1 MKSEE
6 RRPGSLKWGLTLATL
21 LCWIL
26 PIIIVTAV
34 AAASLNYYYDRT
46 IKQTAD
52 AGAENAMRQAELRL
66 ASAIEDSKAV
76 SYEGIVRQAYREYQH
91 THDRVGVYRT
101 VTEYLSQKY
110 SRNASFSVIYISFLD
125 EGLDLHPYAAAQGS
139 SKYNLL
145 RNYTDNILPA
155 ARECIGDADA
165 GIFFFSVDGNLY
177 MVRNLLD
184 NRFQPYALMVMG
196 LEKSVLLQSLYSVN
210 GILGIE
216 LSIDGVRIPLDAE
229 PIDDRSI
236 NPVMTEYTAEVEGHS
251 LAFTAQTMKVSIW
264 STMPALRYAILAII
278 LLVLPLVLL
287 IILLFHRNINH
298 PIDVLIEANTRVQ
311 AGERGYTITE
321 RAPSQ
326 EFRQLY
332 SHFNSMSSELKNQ
345 FDRIYLE
352 QQALQEAR
360 IKALQSQINPHFLN
374 NTLEIINWEARLADN
389 EQVCSMIEALSTML
403 DAAVGRDGRS
413 QAPLSEELKYV
424 DAYLYITKER
434 LGERLT
440 VSREIEKSMLGCQ
453 IPRLMLQPIIENA
466 VEHDISRSGGELSI
480 RAYRSGGLC
489 FEIEHEGQMSD
500 SDWDSVRRSLDS
512 DKPFD
517 PERQHGG
524 SVGIRNVNQRLR
536 LIYGDKYS
544 FSITEPRK
552 GRILARIVLPEQL

>member
-52 AGAENAMRQAELRL
+52 AGAENAMRQVELRL

-76 SYEGIVRQAYREYQH
+76 SYEGIVRQAYRDYQH

-125 EGLDLHPYAAAQGS
+125 EGLDLHPGAAAQGS
-139 SKYNLL
+139 SRYSLL
-145 RNYTDNILPA
+145 RNYADNVLPA
-155 ARECIGDADA
+155 ARECIGEADT

-177 MVRNLLD
+177 MARSLLD

-196 LEKSVLLQSLYSVN
+196 LEKSALLQSLYSVN

-229 PIDDRSI
+229 PIDDGSI
-236 NPVMTEYTAEVEGHS
+236 NLVMTEYTAEVEGHS

-264 STMPALRYAILAII
+264 STMPALRYAILVII
-278 LLVLPLVLL
+278 LLVLPLLL

-298 PIDVLIEANTRVQ
+298 PVDVLIEANTRVQ
-311 AGERGYTITE
+311 EGERGYTITE

-440 VSREIEKSMLGCQ
+440 VSREIEESMLGCQ

-466 VEHDISRSGGELSI
+466 VEHDISRSGGELCI

-489 FEIEHEGQMSD
+489 FEIEHEGQLSD

-512 DKPFD
+512 GKPFD

-536 LIYGDKYS
+536 LITAAS
-544 FSITEPRK
+544 SARPITPLPEPR
-552 GRILARIVLPEQL
+552 

>member
-1 MKSEE
+1 M
-6 RRPGSLKWGLTLATL
+6 
-21 LCWIL
+21 
-26 PIIIVTAV
+26 

-52 AGAENAMRQAELRL
+52 AGAENAMRQVELHL
-66 ASAIEDSKAV
+66 ASAIEDSKSV
-76 SYEGIVRQAYREYQH
+76 SYEGIVRQAYRDYQH

-125 EGLDLHPYAAAQGS
+125 EGLDMHPYAAAQGS

-155 ARECIGDADA
+155 ARECIGEADT

-177 MVRNLLD
+177 MARNLLD

-196 LEKSVLLQSLYSVN
+196 LEKSALLQSLYSVN
-210 GILGIE
+210 DILGIE

-229 PIDDRSI
+229 PIDDGSI
-236 NPVMTEYTAEVEGHS
+236 NLVMTEYTAEVEGHS

-264 STMPALRYAILAII
+264 STMPALRYAILVII
-278 LLVLPLVLL
+278 LLVLPLLL

-298 PIDVLIEANTRVQ
+298 PVDVLIEANTRVQ
-311 AGERGYTITE
+311 EGERGYTITE

-440 VSREIEKSMLGCQ
+440 VSREIEESMLGCQ

-466 VEHDISRSGGELSI
+466 VEHDISRSGGELCI

-489 FEIEHEGQMSD
+489 FEIEHEGQLSD

-512 DKPFD
+512 GKPFD

-536 LIYGDKYS
+536 LITAAS
-544 FSITEPRK
+544 SARPITPLPEPR
-552 GRILARIVLPEQL
+552 